1 MDKEQELRP
10 CPLCNAKIVVEQNVA
25 GRPTIE
31 IAYHPAGDC
40 PIAALV
46 FVATPDRIA
55 AWNRRSSDEQAEVVG
70 WRAVPGFGDKYEVS
84 SSGQLRRADT
94 LALRSPTRSGDGY
107 LKVDLWHQNSRRQ
120 VLLHRLV
127 AEAFVPRPEGADE
140 VNHLDG
146 NKHNNAASNLE
157 WTDRR
162 GNVDHFQYQLGKTV
176 RPVLAL
182 SQDGSEQY
190 YPSIEAAGR
199 DGFNAKLISHV
210 LNGHKKTHAGKRW
223 VYTAFRSPAS
233 PPAVANGGVTE
244 AQIKRAV
251 DAALGEPENARRAA
265 DPDHPEADYAAGR
278 VDAAQC
284 VREALT
290 ASLAVRDEG
299 IREGK
304 EAKFTEDEIRNELY
318 RREEAGRDPRVALS
332 MPARFHSFSNSDLR
346 SMLPTPPSRG
356 EGV

>member
-1 MDKEQELRP
+1 MT
-10 CPLCNAKIVVEQNVA
+10 VA
-25 GRPTIE
+25 GQT
-31 IAYHPAGDC
+31 PASLMNTEQPKRAPEHIIG
-40 PIAALV
+40 IGLLAQLVAAGYEV
-46 FVATPDRIA
+46 VPAR
-55 AWNRRSSDEQAEVVG
+55 DEQAGVVG

-146 NKHNNAASNLE
+146 NKHNNAAGNLE

-176 RPVLAL
+176 RPVLAI
-182 SQDGSEQY
+182 SPDGSDTY

-233 PPAVANGGVTE
+233 PPAVAAGGVTE
-244 AQIKRAV
+244 EMVERAMSAFIASV
-251 DAALGEPENARRAA
+251 REQDPEWTDEFDEEVNLISPTGDGFAPYFPIRAALSAA
-265 DPDHPEADYAAGR
+265 
-278 VDAAQC
+278 
-284 VREALT
+284 
-290 ASLAVRDEG
+290 LAVGDEG
-299 IREGK
+299 MRSDDLVT
-304 EAKFTEDEIRNELY
+304 AVWELLQT
-318 RREEAGRDPRVALS
+318 V
-332 MPARFHSFSNSDLR
+332 HQ
-346 SMLPTPPSRG
+346 PTPKAGSDYWHVTAG
-356 EGV
+356 KHVEFGKLITKLHSLLTDAGHAALKDTTHE